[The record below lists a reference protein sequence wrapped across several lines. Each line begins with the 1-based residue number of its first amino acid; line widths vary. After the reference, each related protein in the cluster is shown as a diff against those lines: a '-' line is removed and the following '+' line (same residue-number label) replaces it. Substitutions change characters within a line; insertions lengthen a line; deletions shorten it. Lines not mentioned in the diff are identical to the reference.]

1 MRPLWH
7 VLAGLLLAAR
17 PAASRRGAME
27 TGTGLEGLGNLGF
40 GLCRGGFGVGHPTE
54 PPALLVRAHRWW
66 AQMGARAGGW
76 EAPCTSAAGVGFS
89 ARLGG
94 FWVGDAAFCGLC
106 MLARC
111 WLCPQGPRRA
121 GSPVVCPG
129 LVQQLLSSRVFPFWP
144 CTRVLTAAALGAWG
158 CCTGPADR
166 GCGAAALR
174 AAGFWV
180 PASPAATTEPS
191 LQRCSDGVQGQQGL
205 AALGSAPGLEQNR
218 IIIWGWLFQQPCGE
232 GVQEGLM
239 LRAPAPFP
247 SPARQ
252 DGLGHPAPAGVSPPK
267 GGWHCVALDRDT
279 PVPGSRWGSLVPVPE
294 GRVQPSPVSAAGH
307 RATSCRVLPAGAWRG
322 RGVGGV
328 STVPG
333 TQRVSAGLQSCS
345 RAPCWSRRRNI
356 SCWTQATC

>member
-1 MRPLWH
+1 
-7 VLAGLLLAAR
+7 
-17 PAASRRGAME
+17 
-27 TGTGLEGLGNLGF
+27 
-40 GLCRGGFGVGHPTE
+40 
-54 PPALLVRAHRWW
+54 
-66 AQMGARAGGW
+66 MGARAGGW

-106 MLARC
+106 MLA
-111 WLCPQGPRRA
+111 QSPRPTA
-121 GSPVVCPG
+121 CGQPG
-129 LVQQLLSSRVFPFWP
+129 GVPWVGAAVAERSGLSFLAVHTCADSRSA
-144 CTRVLTAAALGAWG
+144 RGRG

-166 GCGAAALR
+166 GCGAAALG

-218 IIIWGWLFQQPCGE
+218 IIIWCWLFQQPCGE
-232 GVQEGLM
+232 GGQEGLM

-252 DGLGHPAPAGVSPPK
+252 DGLGHPAPTGVSPPK

-307 RATSCRVLPAGAWRG
+307 WATSCRVLPAGAWRSCA
-322 RGVGGV
+322 VGGV

-333 TQRVSAGLQSCS
+333 AQRISAGLQSCS